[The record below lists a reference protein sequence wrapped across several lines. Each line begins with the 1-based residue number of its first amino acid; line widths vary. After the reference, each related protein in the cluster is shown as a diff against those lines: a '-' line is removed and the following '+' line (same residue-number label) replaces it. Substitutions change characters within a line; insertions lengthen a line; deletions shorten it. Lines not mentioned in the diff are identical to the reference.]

1 MFGKKQDSGAR
12 REKIDTILGKQTT
25 IEGDIQVNGGIH
37 IEGVVK
43 GNVYSDDDS
52 ALLIVGETGHILGG
66 VKVFNLIVNGSIEG
80 DIIANKVE
88 LFDKARING
97 DIHYQL
103 LELAVGAEVNGK
115 LVKEDSNAVAEEE
128 VDA

>member
-115 LVKEDSNAVAEEE
+115 LVKESSNAVAEEE

>member
-1 MFGKKQDSGAR
+1 MFGKKQDSDGR
-12 REKIDTILGKQTT
+12 REKIDTILGQQTT
-25 IEGDIQVNGGIH
+25 IEGDIKINGGIH

-52 ALLIVGETGHILGG
+52 ALLILGETGHIHGSVRLS
-66 VKVFNLIVNGSIEG
+66 NLIVNGSIEG

-115 LVKEDSNAVAEEE
+115 LVKENETVQVEEL
-128 VDA
+128 DT